1 MKKLYKAELKRTTYQ
16 GQSSIETRELW
27 ADSPSTINTY
37 RLGGFQRD
45 NIEVLS
51 AEYIRDIEPIEV
63 ELDLERNEVM
73 VSVSIDHFLNET
85 LSHARDFEQ
94 QVMELSE
101 QSDIDFEEAIEQ
113 LGYEEVVHD
122 NTYNYSSDL
131 SNDLDFKVYI
141 PEGSDKDYI
150 YNKDAIVFV
159 REHIGLDVRA
169 GYKFK
174 GIYKPGDY
182 DGLCNFL
189 DIHVRVTIFDCNNNG
204 VRDFD
209 GDGAL
214 YQALREYKLSEK
226 STPDN
231 IIVTKDNEEY
241 TLSLYS
247 PAYGV

>member
-37 RLGGFQRD
+37 RLGGFQGD
-45 NIEVLS
+45 SIEVLS
-51 AEYIRDIEPIEV
+51 TEYIRDIEPIEV

-73 VSVSIDHFLNET
+73 VSVSVDHFLDQT
-85 LSHARDFEQ
+85 LKHARDFEQ

-101 QSDIDFEEAIEQ
+101 QSGIDFEEAIEQ
-113 LGYEEVVHD
+113 LGYKEVVHD

-141 PEGSDKDYI
+141 PEGSNSDWI
-150 YNKDAIVFV
+150 YNVDAIVFV
-159 REHIGLDVRA
+159 REHTGLDARA

-182 DGLCNFL
+182 DGLCYFL
-189 DIHVRVTIFDCNNNG
+189 DIHVRVT
-204 VRDFD
+204 
-209 GDGAL
+209 
-214 YQALREYKLSEK
+214 
-226 STPDN
+226 
-231 IIVTKDNEEY
+231 
-241 TLSLYS
+241 
-247 PAYGV
+247 